1 VLSESGWRFL
11 VFITLFLL
19 IVAGE
24 LLWPR
29 RELHFPKWVRWRRN
43 LSLIGLDVLILGLLM
58 PISLS
63 MVALRA
69 QTDHLGLLNQLQSGP
84 ATNVIVG
91 LVWMDLVVYWQ
102 HRWFHRLPF
111 LWRFH
116 KVHHLDLDID
126 VTSGLRFHPIEIILS
141 WCIKAAAVLF
151 MGVSP
156 SVVLI
161 SEMVINGAAMFN
173 HGNIALP
180 LGLDR
185 WLRRIIV
192 TPDMHRIHHSV
203 ARSET
208 DSNYGF
214 CLSWWDYLFFSYTA
228 QPEQGHISME
238 LGLRGYRSF
247 SHHTLLY
254 LLRLPFK

>member
-29 RELHFPKWVRWRRN
+29 RELHFPKGVRWRRN
-43 LSLIGLDVLILGLLM
+43 LSLIGLDVVILTLLM

-69 QTDHLGLLNQLQSGP
+69 QTEHFGLLNQLKSGP
-84 ATNVIVG
+84 AVNWIIG
-91 LVWMDLVVYWQ
+91 LVWMDFVVYWQ
-102 HRWFHRLPF
+102 HRWFHRLPL

-141 WCIKAAAVLF
+141 WGIKAAAILF
-151 MGVSP
+151 MGVAP
-156 SVVLI
+156 SVVLV

-203 ARSET
+203 ARVET

-214 CLSWWDYLFFSYTA
+214 CLSWWDYLFSSYTA
-228 QPEQGHISME
+228 QPEQGHISMD

-247 SHHTLLY
+247 WGGAGFLGH
-254 LLRLPFK
+254 